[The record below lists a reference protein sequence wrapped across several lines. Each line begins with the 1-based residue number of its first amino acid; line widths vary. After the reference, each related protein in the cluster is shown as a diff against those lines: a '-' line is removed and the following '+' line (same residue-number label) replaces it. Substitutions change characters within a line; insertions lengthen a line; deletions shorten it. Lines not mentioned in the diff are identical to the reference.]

1 VFGLLSAQLVL
12 TAVVAAPIVM
22 HSGVK
27 AYVMT
32 SPWVTMLVGC
42 SCKLGQAGAAERQQ
56 QQDVGMCASQ
66 SC

>member
-27 AYVMT
+27 SFVMT
-32 SPWVTMLVGC
+32 SPWVTMLVRYASSVIDYNNSWQWRQGDM
-42 SCKLGQAGAAERQQ
+42 SCGRPT
-56 QQDVGMCASQ
+56 S
-66 SC
+66 